1 MLEVEI
7 EDYFNWTVALL
18 GGDAMKFESPG
29 QRGRSDRIAA
39 LPNGTAWFVELKR
52 PVGGRMSAHQHR
64 FAKRMRELK
73 QRYALLHTK
82 ELIDAWA
89 QERKGELANAEAA

>member
-7 EDYFNWTVALL
+7 ENYFNWTVALL

-39 LPNGTAWFVELKR
+39 LPNGTTWFVELKR

-64 FAKRMRELK
+64 FAHRMAELR

-82 ELIDAWA
+82 ELIDEWGKA
-89 QERKGELANAEAA
+89 RKAEMANAEAA